1 MNYIIYFAIAVGI
14 LAIILT
20 IFMVVMLLRANRSNN
35 NLKYR
40 NVKINDEYYQL
51 MPIKESKNYL
61 DLTIK
66 EEKFEEQVNTE
77 EIVKIKEEVVKELPV
92 SETNVTNFN
101 VLKNDTSEVKV
112 IKSPKLHLDHK
123 LKLVIH
129 YSNIVNPFL
138 NVSFYSK
145 GKLQSQKKYLL
156 NDYQIEDGK
165 ILNIEAISNLIKS
178 DFNVS
183 APIVLLLSSNDIFK
197 NVVSLPKISK
207 GKADKLYLK
216 ELKETF
222 PNYKAD
228 YDLITNNY
236 KHDLGYIYNT
246 YFVSHKVI
254 EDFKLLAT
262 LLNTK
267 IINVDIFGNYIYKK
281 IKNSYD
287 GSYSVI
293 YKEDDYCLLL
303 NVYNN
308 QLTTIYNFNSNNV
321 EEIINQY
328 LLIVSKHEFNFEKKS
343 IKTLLV
349 SDSIYFDVKDKL
361 KVDVKPLELDLNNYT
376 GEK

>member
-1 MNYIIYFAIAVGI
+1 MIFIIYFAIGI
-14 LAIILT
+14 GVLAIILT
-20 IFMVVMLLRANRSNN
+20 IYLIVVLLKANRSNN

-40 NVKINDEYYQL
+40 NVKINDEFYQL

-61 DLTIK
+61 DLEIK
-66 EEKFEEQVNTE
+66 DKSNEEKLNN
-77 EIVKIKEEVVKELPV
+77 EIIE
-92 SETNVTNFN
+92 ETNNQEFN
-101 VLKNDTSEVKV
+101 VLKDVSSE
-112 IKSPKLHLDHK
+112 IKILKNPKLHLDHK

-129 YSNIVNPFL
+129 YSDIVNPFL
-138 NVSFYSK
+138 NVSFYNK
-145 GKLQSQKKYLL
+145 GKLELQKKYLL
-156 NDYQIEDGK
+156 KDYQVEDGK
-165 ILNIEAISNLIKS
+165 LLNIEAISKVIKN
-178 DFNVS
+178 DFNYS

-207 GKADKLYLK
+207 SKADKLYLK

-222 PNYKAD
+222 NDYKNH
-228 YDLITNNY
+228 YDLISNNY

-246 YFVSHKVI
+246 YFISHRVI
-254 EDFKLLAT
+254 EDFKLLAK

-267 IINVDIFGNYIYKK
+267 IINVDIFGNYIFNK
-281 IKNSYD
+281 IRNSYD

-303 NVYNN
+303 NIYNN

-321 EEIINQY
+321 DEIINQY

-343 IKTLLV
+343 IQTIFV
-349 SDSIYFDVKDKL
+349 SDNIYFDVKDKL
-361 KVDVKPLELDLNNYT
+361 SLDVKPLRLDFSNYT